1 VTGRERIQ
9 AVLRG
14 GDADRIPWVPFAGVH
29 AGKLKGYS
37 AREVLT
43 DVDKLTESLLEV
55 NRLYKPDGQP
65 VLFDLQLEAE
75 ALGAELIW
83 SEDSP
88 PSVVG
93 HPLSETTE
101 IPDTRIGKNQGR
113 LSFALEA
120 MARMKREVGGTT
132 ALYGLV
138 CGPFTLASHM
148 RGTELFLDMVLN
160 EDYVHA
166 LLEWSTEVVTTICGY
181 YIEVGMDVIAL
192 VDPLVSQISP
202 QHFEQYL
209 TSPFAAAFDG
219 IRSAGALSSFFVCG
233 NATNNIAP
241 MCETHPDNIS
251 VDENVSLAQAK
262 EITDAHK
269 ISIGG
274 NIPLTSVMLF
284 GSQQDNMKC
293 TIELLDSVS
302 SHGLIVSPGC
312 DMPYDIPPE
321 NPIAIEQAVHETDQV
336 REMVRAYVSQE
347 FEFTGTLPDYAHL
360 DRPFVEVFTL
370 NSATCA
376 ACTYMWKAA
385 QAAKERFGEAID
397 IIEYPY
403 TTRENIARCAV
414 MEVTKLPSLYIN
426 GKLAYSSLIPNR
438 DELNATINEVLGKGK

>member
-1 VTGRERIQ
+1 MTGRERIQ
-9 AVLRG
+9 AVFRG
-14 GDADRIPWVPFAGVH
+14 AEADAIPWVPFAGVH

-43 DVDKLTESLLEV
+43 DVDKLTESLIEV

-83 SEDSP
+83 SEDAP
-88 PSVVG
+88 PSVAG
-93 HPLSETTE
+93 HPLSDTTDLPQGGISRDLGR
-101 IPDTRIGKNQGR
+101 IP
-113 LSFALEA
+113 FALEA
-120 MARMKREVGGTT
+120 MARMKRAVGETT

-166 LLEWSTEVVTTICGY
+166 LLEWATKIVNSVCGY
-181 YIEVGMDVIAL
+181 YIEAGMDVIAL

-202 QHFEQYL
+202 QHFRQYL
-209 TSPFAAAFDG
+209 TAPFSAAFDG

-241 MCETHPDNIS
+241 MCETRPDNIS

-262 EITDAHK
+262 GITDAHG

-302 SHGLIVSPGC
+302 SHGLVVSPGC

-321 NPIAIEQAVHETDQV
+321 NPIAIEQAVHETEQV
-336 REMVRAYVSQE
+336 REMVRA
-347 FEFTGTLPDYAHL
+347 
-360 DRPFVEVFTL
+360 
-370 NSATCA
+370 
-376 ACTYMWKAA
+376 
-385 QAAKERFGEAID
+385 
-397 IIEYPY
+397 
-403 TTRENIARCAV
+403 
-414 MEVTKLPSLYIN
+414 
-426 GKLAYSSLIPNR
+426 
-438 DELNATINEVLGKGK
+438 